1 MKHGH
6 GVREDRD
13 AVSVDTNS
21 PSRRS
26 VECMSHVCFLKK
38 ASCHRSVTGRFPKMS
53 ITSGA
58 IAWEALEEIRR
69 DIDDFLKE
77 SATAA
82 SSDSKRKGERLD
94 HHSLDRCFKCPEQ
107 ILTYRLY
114 FHRKG
119 ASGFRGQ

>member
-6 GVREDRD
+6 GVREDHVT
-13 AVSVDTNS
+13 VSVDTKS
-21 PSRRS
+21 PIQAEMRS
-26 VECMSHVCFLKK
+26 LSLVWLLTKDS
-38 ASCHRSVTGRFPKMS
+38 SYWSVTGRFPKMS

-69 DIDDFLKE
+69 DIDVFLKE

-94 HHSLDRCFKCPEQ
+94 HHL
-107 ILTYRLY
+107 
-114 FHRKG
+114 
-119 ASGFRGQ
+119 